1 MRIKVL
7 GASGAESLGHNP
19 PSLLLNNRILFDA
32 GSLTHVLDLGGQLKI
47 GDIFITHAHLDHIT
61 GIPFIAENVVSAKRK
76 PPIRIF
82 SIPSVLRVIKRHILN
97 GSIWPD
103 FTALP
108 NARHPILNL
117 IELKTSQPIRIGGY
131 SITPYE
137 VNHSVPAVG
146 YLVGDGRKKRLF
158 YTGDTGPSKDLW
170 GRMGEKQI
178 HCLIIEV
185 SFPNRM
191 EKIAIETGHLT
202 PRLLEREIL
211 KIKQMP
217 ERILITHLKP
227 KHAQAIK
234 AELQKLRIKN
244 LKFLRD
250 GETIEI

>member
-1 MRIKVL
+1 MKIKVL
-7 GASGAESLGHNP
+7 GASGAEFPGHNP
-19 PSLLLNNRILFDA
+19 PSLLLNDRILFDA
-32 GSLTHVLDLGGQLKI
+32 GSLTQVLDLKDQLKI

-61 GIPFIAENVVSAKRK
+61 GIPFLAENVVFAKRK
-76 PPIRIF
+76 SPIRIF
-82 SIPSVLRVIKRHILN
+82 SIAPVLRAIKRHILN

-103 FTALP
+103 FTSIP

-117 IELKTSQPIRIGGY
+117 IELQTNHPIRIRGY

-146 YLVGDGRKKRLF
+146 YLVEDRRKRRLF

-170 GRMGEKQI
+170 GRIGERQL

-185 SFPNRM
+185 SFPSRM
-191 EKIAIETGHLT
+191 GKMAIETRHLT
-202 PRLLEREIL
+202 PRLLKREL
-211 KIKQMP
+211 SMIKRMP

-234 AELQKLRIKN
+234 TELQKLRIKN
-244 LKFLRD
+244 LKLLRD
-250 GETIEI
+250 GEIIEI